1 MSTWQKIFLALCW
14 LLGSSLAL
22 AATDYASFIRD
33 IESRLDKTAQLY
45 AQQKSDDAR
54 TEVQM
59 AYFEVFENLEGPIRI
74 NISAQKSYQL
84 EAAFGEIRRLI
95 GAGKPLA
102 DVQAKID
109 WLKGELN
116 AVQPVLSEGHQ
127 LVAQEQHGAYDNSDI
142 ALYWQQSFKII
153 DDSLAQAITDY
164 QAGDYGKASQG
175 VQQALYQ
182 GFKNSEME
190 MSVRQNRSAQQAAAI
205 NQQFSALIAM
215 TNQPDQMSEVA
226 YRVTTLLQDI
236 EDLLPGLPTTR
247 ASQPVTA
254 TPEGDA
260 VADDAPDA
268 DWGKVAADINQAM
281 QAAIEQYRQGQA
293 RPAMMAVQDAYFDL
307 FEASGMENKVGS
319 RDAAFKSTLEG
330 YFTRLV
336 SLMSAGQPVERLQA
350 QVDALKQDL
359 ANAVAMLG
367 DGGDTHWSLF
377 IYSLLIIVREG
388 LEALLIVAA
397 IVAYLVKN
405 QQQDKL
411 PLIRQSV
418 YVALLCSAITAV
430 LFQLLFTNAG
440 ASRELLEGV
449 TMLIAVVM
457 LFFMSYWLLSKVEA
471 RRWKAYLE
479 GKLSHSL
486 GSGSMVGLW
495 LTSFLAVYRE
505 GAETVLFYYAL
516 VGDANNMTGHL
527 SILAGFVIGCVI
539 LIIAYLI
546 MRFTVVKLP
555 LKPFFMFTGCFMYLM
570 AFVFAGKGVLE
581 LIEGKL
587 FEPTLLT
594 GAPEISGLGIYPY
607 VETLIP
613 QGVLLVA
620 AAAALVVMRRRTDAR
635 SDESVNNERRSLH

>member
-45 AQQKSDDAR
+45 AQQKPDDAR

-84 EAAFGEIRRLI
+84 EAAFGEIRRMI

-102 DVQAKID
+102 DVQARID

-260 VADDAPDA
+260 AADDAPDA
-268 DWGKVAADINQAM
+268 DWGNVAADINQAM

-350 QVDALKQDL
+350 QADALKQDL

-594 GAPEISGLGIYPY
+594 GVPEISGLGIYPY

>member
-1 MSTWQKIFLALCW
+1 MSIWQKTLLVLCW
-14 LLGSSLAL
+14 LFSCSVAV
-22 AATDYASFIRD
+22 AATDYASFIQD
-33 IESRLDKTAQLY
+33 IENRLDKTAQLY
-45 AQQKSDDAR
+45 EQQKPDEAR

-84 EAAFGEIRRLI
+84 EATFGEIRRMI
-95 GAGKPLA
+95 GEGKPQA
-102 DVQAKID
+102 EVQAKIF
-109 WLKGELN
+109 WLKGELD
-116 AVQPVLSEGHQ
+116 AVLPVLSEGHK
-127 LVAQEQHGAYDNSDI
+127 LVAQEQHGAYDNADI
-142 ALYWQQSFKII
+142 APYWQQSFKII
-153 DDSLAQAITDY
+153 DDQLALAVTEY
-164 QAGDYGKASQG
+164 QAGDYKKASQS
-175 VQQALYQ
+175 VQQAHYQ

-190 MSVRQNRSAQQAAAI
+190 MSVRQNRSAQQAASI
-205 NQQFSALIAM
+205 NQQFSALITLAS
-215 TNQPDQMSEVA
+215 QPDQLTDVA

-236 EDLLPGLPTTR
+236 EDVLPGLPTTR
-247 ASQPVTA
+247 DSQQATA
-254 TPEGDA
+254 TPAANADTSAVPDA
-260 VADDAPDA
+260 NWAKVAD
-268 DWGKVAADINQAM
+268 DINQAIA
-281 QAAIEQYRQGQA
+281 AAIAQYRQGQVK
-293 RPAMMAVQDAYFDL
+293 PAIMAVQDTYFDL
-307 FEASGMENKVGS
+307 FEATSMENKIGS

-336 SLMSAGQPVERLQA
+336 SLMNAKQPAEQLQGQA
-350 QVDALKQDL
+350 DALQQEL
-359 ANAVAMLG
+359 AKAVTMLG
-367 DGGDTHWSLF
+367 DGGETHWSLL

-405 QQQDKL
+405 NQQDKL
-411 PLIRQSV
+411 SLIRQSV
-418 YVALLCSAITAV
+418 YVALLCSVITAV
-430 LFQLLFTNAG
+430 IFQLVFTNSG
-440 ASRELLEGV
+440 ASRELLEGI

-471 RRWKAYLE
+471 RHWKAYLE

-486 GSGSMVGLW
+486 SSGSMIGLW

-516 VGDANNMTGHL
+516 VGDASNMAGHL
-527 SILAGFVIGCVI
+527 SILAGFAIGCVI
-539 LIIAYLI
+539 LLIAYFV
-546 MRFTVVKLP
+546 MRYTIVKLP

-594 GAPEISGLGIYPY
+594 GVPEISGLGIYPY

-613 QGVLLVA
+613 QGVLVV
-620 AAAALVVMRRRTDAR
+620 AALVALWVMRRRA
-635 SDESVNNERRSLH
+635 SAI

>member
-1 MSTWQKIFLALCW
+1 MSIWQKTLLVLCW
-14 LLGSSLAL
+14 LLSCSVAV
-22 AATDYASFIRD
+22 AATDYASFIQD
-33 IESRLDKTAQLY
+33 IETRLDKTAQLY
-45 AQQKSDDAR
+45 EQQKPDDAR

-84 EAAFGEIRRLI
+84 EATFGEIRRMI
-95 GAGKPLA
+95 GEGKPQA
-102 DVQAKID
+102 EVQAKIS
-109 WLKGELN
+109 WLKGELG
-116 AVQPVLSEGHQ
+116 AVLPVLSEGHR
-127 LVAQEQHGAYDNSDI
+127 LVAQEQHGAYDNAEI
-142 ALYWQQSFKII
+142 APYWQQSFKVI
-153 DDSLAQAITDY
+153 DDQLAQAVTEY
-164 QAGDYGKASQG
+164 QAGDYKKASQS
-175 VQQALYQ
+175 VQQAHYQ
-182 GFKNSEME
+182 GFKNTEME
-190 MSVRQNRSAQQAAAI
+190 MSVRQNRSAQQAASI
-205 NQQFSALIAM
+205 NQQFSALITLAS
-215 TNQPDQMSEVA
+215 QPDQLTDVA

-236 EDLLPGLPTTR
+236 EDVLPGLPTTR
-247 ASQPVTA
+247 DSQQATA
-254 TPEGDA
+254 TPAVNADSGAVPDA
-260 VADDAPDA
+260 NWAKVAD
-268 DWGKVAADINQAM
+268 DINQAIA
-281 QAAIEQYRQGQA
+281 AAIAQYRQGQVK
-293 RPAMMAVQDAYFDL
+293 PAIMAVQDTYFDL
-307 FEASGMENKVGS
+307 FEATGMENKIGS

-336 SLMSAGQPVERLQA
+336 SLMNAKQPAEQLQGQA
-350 QVDALKQDL
+350 DALQQEL
-359 ANAVAMLG
+359 AKAVTMLG
-367 DGGDTHWSLF
+367 DGGETHWSLL

-405 QQQDKL
+405 NQQDKL

-418 YVALLCSAITAV
+418 YVALLCSVITAV
-430 LFQLLFTNAG
+430 IFQLVFTNSG
-440 ASRELLEGV
+440 ASRELLEGI

-471 RRWKAYLE
+471 RHWKAYLE

-486 GSGSMVGLW
+486 SSGSMIGLW

-516 VGDANNMTGHL
+516 VGDASNMAGHL
-527 SILAGFVIGCVI
+527 SILAGFAIGCVI
-539 LIIAYLI
+539 LLIAYFV
-546 MRFTVVKLP
+546 MRYTIVKLP

-594 GAPEISGLGIYPY
+594 GVPEISGLGIYPY

-613 QGVLLVA
+613 QGVLVVA
-620 AAAALVVMRRRTDAR
+620 ALIALWVMRRRA
-635 SDESVNNERRSLH
+635 SAV

>member
-1 MSTWQKIFLALCW
+1 MSTWQKLFFALCW
-14 LLGSSLAL
+14 LVGSSLAS
-22 AATDYASFIRD
+22 AATDYATFIQD

-45 AQQKSDDAR
+45 EQQKPDEAR

-84 EAAFGEIRRLI
+84 EATFGEIRRMI
-95 GAGKPLA
+95 GEGKPLA
-102 DVQAKID
+102 EVQAKVS

-116 AVQPVLSEGHQ
+116 AVLPVLSDGHK
-127 LVAQEQHGAYDNSDI
+127 LVAQQQHGAYDNADI

-153 DDSLAQAITDY
+153 DDGLAQAVSDY
-164 QAGDYGKASQG
+164 QAGEYKKASQS
-175 VQQALYQ
+175 VQSAHYQ

-190 MSVRQNRSAQQAAAI
+190 MSVRQNRSSQQAAAI
-205 NQQFSALIAM
+205 NQQFTSLIAL

-247 ASQPVTA
+247 DSQPVTA
-254 TPEGDA
+254 PSADDG

-268 DWGKVAADINQAM
+268 NWVNVSDDINQAIL
-281 QAAIEQYRQGQA
+281 AAIETYRQGQVK
-293 RPAMMAVQDAYFDL
+293 PAMIAVQDAYFDL
-307 FEASGMENKVGS
+307 FEATGMENKVGS

-336 SLMSAGQPVERLQA
+336 SLMNAGQPVEQLQIQA
-350 QVDALKQDL
+350 EALKQDL
-359 ANAVAMLG
+359 AKAADMLG
-367 DGGDTHWSLF
+367 EGNETHWSLL

-405 QQQDKL
+405 NQHDKL

-418 YVALLCSAITAV
+418 YVALACSVITAV
-430 LFQLLFTNAG
+430 IFQLLFTNSG

-471 RRWKAYLE
+471 RHWKAYLE

-486 GSGSMVGLW
+486 SSGSMVGLW

-516 VGDANNMTGHL
+516 VGDANNLAGHL
-527 SILAGFVIGCVI
+527 SILAGFAIGCVI

-594 GAPEISGLGIYPY
+594 GVPEISGLGIYPY

-620 AAAALVVMRRRTDAR
+620 ALAALWIMRRRAAAI
-635 SDESVNNERRSLH
+635 